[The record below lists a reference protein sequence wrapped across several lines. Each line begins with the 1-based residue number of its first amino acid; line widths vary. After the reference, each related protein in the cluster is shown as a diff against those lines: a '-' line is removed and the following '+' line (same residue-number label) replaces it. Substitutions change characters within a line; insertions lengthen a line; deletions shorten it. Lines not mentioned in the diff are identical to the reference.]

1 MSFMEIV
8 KHIAKKPLSFI
19 INFLLRSINIFVI
32 YRIGTAIGDQL
43 CMSAVIRLINE
54 QHPFK
59 ILVISSYPEI
69 FYNNPR
75 IWKCFGVKGSGLY
88 FSRILRFLSG
98 AQLENF
104 LFKNNKFSYV
114 EYMRA
119 YGNNLHLVQA
129 HSMHFKHN
137 IAFTEFLN
145 EIYFSKTEIKKY
157 RNKFDLPEVYS
168 IVQPNSKLTYTPNKQ
183 WKIENFQYVIN
194 KRQNVRWFQVGES
207 GEFLLNNVED
217 YRGKTSL
224 REFFY
229 IISKAKFVF
238 ATEGIVNH
246 VASAFGVKS
255 YVVSSGFSSIAL
267 SKYNN
272 SVFFNSSNSCDKS
285 PCWLQ
290 EECGVY
296 KKPCLSNIDPDE
308 VASKLL

>member
-1 MSFMEIV
+1 MSIKKVIKQLLQKPFSGIV
-8 KHIAKKPLSFI
+8 NYILKVFNVFI
-19 INFLLRSINIFVI
+19 I
-32 YRIGTAIGDQL
+32 YRIGSAIGDQL
-43 CMSAVIRLINE
+43 CMSAVVRLINE
-54 QHPFK
+54 QYPFK
-59 ILVISSYPEI
+59 IVVISSYPEI

-75 IWKCFGVKGSGLY
+75 VWKNFGVKGQGLY
-88 FSRILRFLSG
+88 LSRILRLLSG
-98 AQLENF
+98 VQLENF
-104 LFKNNKFSYV
+104 LFTNDKLSYV
-114 EYMRA
+114 DYMRV

-137 IAFTEFLN
+137 IDFTKILN
-145 EIYFSKTEIKKY
+145 EIYFSETEIEVY

-168 IVQPNSKLTYTPNKQ
+168 VVQPNSKLSYTPNKQ
-183 WKIENFQYVIN
+183 WKIDNFQYVIN
-194 KRQNVRWFQVGES
+194 KRQNVRWVQVGES

-246 VASAFGVKS
+246 IASAFGVKS
-255 YVVSSGFSSIAL
+255 YVVSSGFSNIAL

-272 SVFFNSSNSCDKS
+272 SVFFDSSHSCDKS

-308 VASKLL
+308 VANKLL